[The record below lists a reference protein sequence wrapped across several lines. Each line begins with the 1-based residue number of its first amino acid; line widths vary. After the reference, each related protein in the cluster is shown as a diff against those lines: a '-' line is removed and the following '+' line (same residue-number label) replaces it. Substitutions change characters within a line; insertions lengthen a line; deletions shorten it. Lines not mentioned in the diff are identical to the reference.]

1 LSPVRLVT
9 TLLGLLGCFG
19 LLNAGPV
26 LGGEASPELDV
37 VVSIQPLQ
45 MLVAEVGG
53 ERVSVH
59 TLVPPGASPHTFE
72 PKPSDMVRVAH
83 ADWLW
88 LVGGGLDDW
97 AARLASQ
104 APGMTEISRL
114 TTLFDGADEASAD
127 DTRHVGDPHYW
138 LDPIEVR
145 DRIVPF
151 VAGRLMAL
159 HPDDAGYFASRAK
172 SFQTR
177 LTALDREVRE
187 SIAAAPG
194 RRYVAF
200 HGAWRRF
207 AARYDL
213 EEVAVIHE
221 FAGEEPTPKELAFL
235 VRSARRAGVPA
246 ILVEP
251 QLDPRIAR
259 TIGAEFGATTR
270 LVDPLGD
277 PDTPERSTYEAL
289 MRFNAVAFVAAV
301 GK

>member
-1 LSPVRLVT
+1 MSPVRIAIV
-9 TLLGLLGCFG
+9 LLGLLGGLG
-19 LLNAGPV
+19 LLDAGTIR
-26 LGGEASPELDV
+26 GEVARPALAV

-53 ERVSVH
+53 ERVSIH

-72 PKPSDMVRVAH
+72 PKPSDMAVVSR

-97 AARLASQ
+97 ATRLASQ
-104 APGMTEISRL
+104 APGLTEISRL
-114 TTLFDGADEASAD
+114 TTLFESASGSPAD
-127 DTRHVGDPHYW
+127 DTRLPGDPHHW
-138 LDPIEVR
+138 LDPIQVR

-151 VAGRLMAL
+151 VADRLSAL
-159 HPDDAGYFASRAK
+159 HPDDAGYFAARAK
-172 SFQTR
+172 SFQAR

-187 SIAAAPG
+187 TLAAAPG

-207 AARYDL
+207 AARYGL

-221 FAGEEPTPKELAFL
+221 FAGEEPTPKELAYL
-235 VRSARRAGVPA
+235 VRSARRADVPA

-289 MRFNAVAFVAAV
+289 MRFNAEAFAAAM

>member
-1 LSPVRLVT
+1 
-9 TLLGLLGCFG
+9 
-19 LLNAGPV
+19 
-26 LGGEASPELDV
+26 
-37 VVSIQPLQ
+37 
-45 MLVAEVGG
+45 VA
-53 ERVSVH
+53 R
-59 TLVPPGASPHTFE
+59 
-72 PKPSDMVRVAH
+72 

-104 APGMTEISRL
+104 APGLTEISRL
-114 TTLFDGADEASAD
+114 TTLFEIASGSPAD
-127 DTRHVGDPHYW
+127 DTRLPGDPHYW
-138 LDPIEVR
+138 LDPIQVR

-151 VAGRLMAL
+151 VADRLSAL
-159 HPDDAGYFASRAK
+159 HPDDAGYFAARAK
-172 SFQTR
+172 SFQAR

-187 SIAAAPG
+187 TLAAAPG

-207 AARYDL
+207 AARYGL

-221 FAGEEPTPKELAFL
+221 FAGEEPTPKELAYL

-289 MRFNAVAFVAAV
+289 MRFNAQAFAAAM